1 MQSTVPRR
9 GSTEYSAPE
18 GQCIEGSCAGPEILV
33 ALRGQGSPD
42 RLDET
47 EEQVCPERPVGA
59 AERTSGPEKVWPR
72 EASLAQKSQ
81 HRQGGWIG
89 LRGQLNLEQNLA
101 RRG

>member
-42 RLDET
+42 KLYVT

-59 AERTSGPEKVWPR
+59 QRGHLVRKKFGPERLV
-72 EASLAQKSQ
+72 
-81 HRQGGWIG
+81 
-89 LRGQLNLEQNLA
+89 
-101 RRG
+101 